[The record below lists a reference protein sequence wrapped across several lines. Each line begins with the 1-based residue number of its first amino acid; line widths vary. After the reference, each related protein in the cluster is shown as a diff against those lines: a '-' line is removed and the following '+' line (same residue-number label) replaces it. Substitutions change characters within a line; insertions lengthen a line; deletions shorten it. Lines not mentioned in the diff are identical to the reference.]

1 MTESPILDRFNTDF
15 ERMFGYTPTSFKLDG
30 DKPPRPDIPQWQIN
44 RTNARSVGRRTFMH
58 TTPCR
63 VCGSLERL
71 THRVYAGTKINKCA
85 GCES

>member
-1 MTESPILDRFNTDF
+1 MNQLIRDRFNADF
-15 ERMFGYTPTSFKLDG
+15 ERMFGYEPKSFKLPG
-30 DKPPRPDIPQWQIN
+30 DREPRPDIPQWQIN

-85 GCES
+85 GCEA